1 MIQHRF
7 LITGAGGQL
16 GREWVNK
23 LTMADQDVY
32 AYAFEDLDVADQE
45 AVNRI
50 VSHVQPTVLINCAAY
65 TAVDKAEA
73 EPEQARMLN
82 AIVPGRLA
90 SLCSRKSIKLVH
102 FSTDYIFGGSNQD
115 AQDYPNGFSED
126 QTPNPQNV
134 YGQTKWDGERSIIAS
149 GCEHLTIRVSW
160 LCGRFG
166 NNFVKTML
174 RLGKERDVIRVVD
187 DQIGCPSYTESV
199 VANTLALIDGGQNG
213 VYHLSSK
220 GKASWAD
227 LAEEIMRQ
235 VGLNAQI
242 ERISTSE
249 YPTAA
254 KRPLYS
260 LLNTDKAASE
270 KGIVIEDWKL
280 GLAKLLHPSTGL
292 IASV

>member
-32 AYAFEDLDVADQE
+32 AYASEDLDVTDHE

-50 VSHVQPTVLINCAAY
+50 ISHVQPTVIINCAAY
-65 TAVDKAEA
+65 TAVDKAET
-73 EPEQARMLN
+73 EPDKARLLN

-90 SLCSRKSIKLVH
+90 SLCARKSIKLVH
-102 FSTDYIFGGSNQD
+102 YSTDYIFGGSNKD
-115 AQDYPNGFSED
+115 AENYPNGFSED

-166 NNFVKTML
+166 SNFVKSML
-174 RLGKERDVIRVVD
+174 RLGKEREVIRVVD
-187 DQIGCPSYTESV
+187 DQIGCPSFTESV
-199 VANTLALIDGGQNG
+199 VANTLALIDGGHNG

-220 GKASWAD
+220 GKVTWAD
-227 LAEEIMRQ
+227 LAEEIMSH
-235 VGLNAQI
+235 VGLNTQI
-242 ERISTSE
+242 ERISTE
-249 YPTAA
+249 QYPTAA
-254 KRPLYS
+254 KRPHYS
-260 LLNTDKAASE
+260 LLNTSKAESE
-270 KGIVIEDWKL
+270 IGVAIEDWKL
-280 GLAKLLHPSTGL
+280 GLAKLLHPSMGL